1 MSRHV
6 RLLWFSD
13 CPNHPVARRM
23 LTDAIDRLAPGTA
36 IEEVDAS
43 DPAVAAAHRFPGSP
57 TIRIDGIDIEP
68 GYADP
73 GDYTPRCRLYWA
85 AAGLRG
91 VPDPAWIEAALRA

>member
-1 MSRHV
+1 MSHHV
-6 RLLWFSD
+6 ELLWFSD
-13 CPNHPVARRM
+13 CPNYPVARRM
-23 LTDAIDRLAPGTA
+23 LSDAIDRLAPGTA

-73 GDYTPRCRLYWA
+73 GDYTPRCRLYWT
-85 AAGLRG
+85 AAGSRG